1 MRKIPVFVRITALL
15 LAIAIMSPAGARA
28 QDERGGNIGVE
39 WLKPSLDDTNFLN
52 SAFFFGYTR
61 KMGTDYTLS
70 VGLPLAIYDGDLF
83 DNETAIGN
91 PRIGVTRSTGGSLSY
106 SLGLSVSVADSAKG
120 KALLV
125 GALADPL
132 RQGAFAPDTW
142 TLDGMVSYMKASEGG
157 ISFFAGAGPTIT
169 LPTDD
174 AFDTEVFV
182 NFYAAGM
189 YGMDQLQFGA
199 GITGFYW
206 ATSEDVLPG
215 VPETWLDGED
225 TFVFQA
231 VVGGT
236 YNMGSVNPGLWVTI
250 PLSEDYKDAVS
261 TVIGVSIGIPIP

>member
-1 MRKIPVFVRITALL
+1 MRKIPVFIRITALL
-15 LAIAIMSPAGARA
+15 LAIAIMSPAGAQA
-28 QDERGGNIGVE
+28 QDEKGGSIGVE

-70 VGLPLAIYDGDLF
+70 FGLPLAIFDPDSDLVDG
-83 DNETAIGN
+83 ETAIGN
-91 PRIGVTRSTGGSLSY
+91 PRIGITRSTGGALSY
-106 SLGLSVSVADSAKG
+106 SLGRSVPVAPDDKPF
-120 KALLV
+120 ALLT
-125 GALADPL
+125 GMLAEPL
-132 RQGAFAPDTW
+132 RQGAFLVDTW
-142 TLDGMVSYMKASEGG
+142 TLDGMVSYTKTSEGG

-169 LPTDD
+169 FPTNDGP
-174 AFDTEVFV
+174 DTEIFV

-189 YGMDQLQFGA
+189 HSMDQFQFGA

-206 ATSEDVLPG
+206 GTADDGESWIT
-215 VPETWLDGED
+215 GED

-236 YNMGSVNPGLWVTI
+236 YNMGSVNPGLWVAI
-250 PLSEDYKDAVS
+250 PLSEDYKDSVS